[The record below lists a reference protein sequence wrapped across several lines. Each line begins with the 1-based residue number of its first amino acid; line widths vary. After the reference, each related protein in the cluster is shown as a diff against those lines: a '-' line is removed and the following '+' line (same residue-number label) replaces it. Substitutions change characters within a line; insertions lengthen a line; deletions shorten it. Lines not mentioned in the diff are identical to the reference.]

1 VDAICGYNAEPF
13 VCSAPNPRFFEHIL
27 AVRNMSSEIPIR
39 PADSD
44 DVKWALHTATTQLER
59 GSLADA
65 IQWIKRAAQYAEE
78 SGDAWRATELK
89 NSARELAERMWTSD
103 PEPEPGQSLPPLSL
117 PIEVSVEDVE
127 ADELLEEA
135 TVQPPRGAFQSV
147 PPGVVLRQSHPA
159 QGYPTAGHPSQN
171 YPSPGYPAQGYPA
184 QGYPAQ
190 GYPAQG
196 YPAQGHSTQGAY
208 PGQGY
213 PARGQSDAG
222 YGDQFLESHPPSNY
236 PLESAPPEPIPLY
249 PTGALQPR
257 PHPLNAVPGAW
268 QPPPPAPTGFSP
280 APSSPQGGVAPPFAQ
295 PAPITHAQPAAFSPN
310 HGSNV
315 PFVTQAPT
323 LQFGSPEVA
332 NQTAPAPGARRSI
345 RPKVP
350 QAIADSTRPPPPHRS
365 NSLGTGSA
373 GGPDVFSSAPPTER
387 FTGVLEGRSP
397 LEPPRGPLG
406 SAPELLIEEL
416 DLDNPPLA
424 ASSLLPP
431 PPSSEPELTP
441 EEFEPRA
448 TSSDPNVVSSASLEE
463 IDPSLAELFVA
474 EEVVEDDDSLDR
486 MSDLVLDPT
495 EFEDQ
500 SLLDDQE
507 ETHVLSRQ
515 EMRALTGA
523 TQSQGSSHS
532 SGQHAT
538 TSSSDV
544 PTAPPPTST
553 SSLVSNAP
561 PPFSRSVSPD
571 MRRALPL
578 SSQPPTPFKPA
589 PSAPHASDPASAPLT
604 PLSSAPP
611 TPRATSSL
619 PPGRSTPPLL
629 VRRSSGPKSGRPT
642 SEGASLRLSASGSV
656 RPDDAPTSTPPS
668 SVAPTSIPPSSVAPT
683 SVAPSVA
690 PAPVTAAPS
699 TSPGVAPP
707 SVLPPVT
714 STPPAPSRPSPE
726 VEPLQE
732 PIVDGV
738 DLTETRGFED
748 LPEEVQL
755 SLARVARV
763 EELQAGEEVS
773 FFGAAI
779 VTSGRVDILPAF
791 SEETGAVAD
800 EGDVI
805 FTHGNLDSSI
815 DLRVVAK
822 MDATRVAVWDP
833 ETLRNAIAECPWVAD
848 ELKLIADRYLALCGA
863 TLGPLGDRLDDA
875 LRATVFQRLEV
886 QVFGEGDVLVE
897 AGSPIPGL
905 LIVGGGR
912 LLLGDHTGEQ
922 AGELTMGDFVF
933 PAELIGGRKAPQRVI
948 AARGGA
954 LVLTTSR
961 QIAHELM
968 MSVPPLVEVLA
979 G

>member
-1 VDAICGYNAEPF
+1 MGAICGYNAEPF
-13 VCSAPNPRFFEHIL
+13 VCSAPNPRFFGHIL

-44 DVKWALHTATTQLER
+44 DVKWALQTATTQLER

-65 IQWIKRAAQYAEE
+65 IQWVKRAAQYAEE

-103 PEPEPGQSLPPLSL
+103 PESEPGQSLPPISL

-127 ADELLEEA
+127 ADDLLEEA
-135 TVQPPRGAFQSV
+135 TIPPARGTFQSV
-147 PPGVVLRQSHPA
+147 PPGVVMRQSHP
-159 QGYPTAGHPSQN
+159 G
-171 YPSPGYPAQGYPA
+171 PGYPGSGGYPGQSYPPQGHTEPGHGDHVADGYRSSGYPA
-184 QGYPAQ
+184 
-190 GYPAQG
+190 
-196 YPAQGHSTQGAY
+196 
-208 PGQGY
+208 
-213 PARGQSDAG
+213 
-222 YGDQFLESHPPSNY
+222 
-236 PLESAPPEPIPLY
+236 ESAPPEPIPLY
-249 PTGALQPR
+249 PVGNALQPR
-257 PHPLNAVPGAW
+257 PHPLNAMPGAW
-268 QPPPPAPTGFSP
+268 QPPPLPPTGFSP
-280 APSSPQGGVAPPFAQ
+280 SPASPPSGGAPPFA
-295 PAPITHAQPAAFSPN
+295 PPTPITQAHQPPHSPN
-310 HGSNV
+310 YAGGSNL
-315 PFVTQAPT
+315 PFITQAPT
-323 LQFGSPEVA
+323 LQFGSADVA
-332 NQTAPAPGARRSI
+332 NQTAQPPALRRSI

-397 LEPPRGPLG
+397 LGVPRGPLA
-406 SAPELLIEEL
+406 SAPELVVSEM
-416 DLDNPPLA
+416 DLDNAPFT

-441 EEFEPRA
+441 EEFEQRVP
-448 TSSDPNVVSSASLEE
+448 SGDPDVVSSASLEE

-474 EEVVEDDDSLDR
+474 EEVIEDDDSLDR

-495 EFEDQ
+495 EFEDH

-507 ETHVLSRQ
+507 ETHVLARH

-523 TQSQGSSHS
+523 TQSHGSSHS

-544 PTAPPPTST
+544 PTAPPPTPKAALA
-553 SSLVSNAP
+553 SSVP

-571 MRRALPL
+571 MRRARPL
-578 SSQPPTPFKPA
+578 SSQPPTPFAPA
-589 PSAPHASDPASAPLT
+589 PSAPHASDPASAPPLGATLT

-611 TPRATSSL
+611 TSRAASSA
-619 PPGRSTPPLL
+619 PPGRSTPPTL
-629 VRRSSGPKSGRPT
+629 VRRSSGPKSGSP
-642 SEGASLRLSASGSV
+642 GASVRPSTSGSV
-656 RPDDAPTSTPPS
+656 RPEDAPPASTTLN
-668 SVAPTSIPPSSVAPT
+668 VAPA
-683 SVAPSVA
+683 SVA
-690 PAPVTAAPS
+690 PASTSVAPS

-707 SVLPPVT
+707 QSGSPRVI
-714 STPPAPSRPSPE
+714 SDAPSGAT
-726 VEPLQE
+726 LQRAPIHD

-738 DLTETRGFED
+738 DLTATRGFED
-748 LPEEVQL
+748 LPEDVQL

-773 FFGAAI
+773 FFGAAV

-886 QVFGEGDVLVE
+886 QVFGEGDVLIE

-912 LLLGDHTGEQ
+912 LLLADGTGEQ

-933 PAELIGGRKAPQRVI
+933 PAELIGGRKAPQRVT

-954 LVLTTSR
+954 LVLSTSR
-961 QIAHELM
+961 QVAHELM